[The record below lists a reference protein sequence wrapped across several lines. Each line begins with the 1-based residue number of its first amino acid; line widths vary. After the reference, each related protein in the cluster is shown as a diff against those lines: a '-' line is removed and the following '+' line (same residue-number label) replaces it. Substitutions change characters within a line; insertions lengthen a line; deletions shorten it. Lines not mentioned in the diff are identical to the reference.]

1 VIGSIAPEYVFIS
14 GVLFLAL
21 LAAILW
27 RHFVGRILDALNDA
41 TRTNEELGLII
52 NNTSD
57 GIVLLSMRGKVLWA
71 NDPYLAMHDFTLPEI
86 LDRNP
91 LTFAL
96 PPEDRPPRDEIEAF
110 RFDPS
115 DPQWRELQIYR
126 NIRKDGSLF
135 WNQIS
140 LSFHEKEDDEP
151 FVVLVCRDI
160 TRQIEAQD
168 ALEKTRAELDLA
180 ATRDSLTNL
189 ANRWSLM
196 ECLSALTRRVAAGD
210 IVKAAVL
217 QVDIDLFKQIN
228 DTHGHVA
235 GDAVLCHV
243 ADVLAARADDDT
255 LVARPGGDEFIV
267 VIDGMSDPDLLKE
280 LADRLYRDIST
291 GIYWQGRFI
300 PTSVSIGG
308 ALFEPGDTEPDTV
321 LIRSD
326 YALYQAK
333 RTGRGRAVIYDD
345 TVRSRHERANRLGRH
360 LRNEIEEGDLEFEFQ
375 PKLNVV
381 TGEIS
386 GVETLVRWQHP
397 TEGRLTPDRFLD
409 LAVENGLMA
418 ELDYAA
424 IDSLFTLGEDLAAEG
439 RSDMRLAFNASP
451 QLLADPDFLSRL
463 SRKCREHRLEPDHVI
478 IEILE
483 TVILSDGP
491 SENPIMQTIRKLHG
505 AGFRIVLDD
514 FGTGHAGLAH
524 LTELPISGIKID
536 RSLVRRIFEDETS
549 HKIVLAIAEL
559 CNDLGLGLVG
569 EGVETRETAEWLSLA
584 GCDRLQGFWISP
596 AIGADAFR
604 AFLARHDPA
613 RFRLPQRGSR
623 PASTGRSPNRALRL
637 HGAS

>member
-1 VIGSIAPEYVFIS
+1 MFPSIAPEYVFMTA
-14 GVLFLAL
+14 VLGLAF
-21 LAAILW
+21 AGAVVWRRYVGSILEQ
-27 RHFVGRILDALNDA
+27 LSEAN
-41 TRTNEELGLII
+41 RTNEELGLII

-57 GIVLLSMRGKVLWA
+57 GIVLLSMTGRVLWA
-71 NDPYLAMHDFTLPEI
+71 NDPYLAMHGFTLQEI

-91 LTFAL
+91 LTYAL
-96 PPEDRPPRDEIEAF
+96 PPEDRPSPAEIATY
-110 RFDPS
+110 RFDPA
-115 DPQWRELQIYR
+115 DPQWRELHVYR

-140 LSFHEKEDDEP
+140 LSFHEQEDDKP

-160 TRQIEAQD
+160 TRQIDAQEALQK
-168 ALEKTRAELDLA
+168 ARAELDLA

-189 ANRWSLM
+189 ANRWALM
-196 ECLSALTRRVAAGD
+196 ECLSALTRRVADGEL
-210 IVKAAVL
+210 VNAAVL
-217 QVDIDLFKQIN
+217 QVDVDLFKQIN

-243 ADVLAARADDDT
+243 ADVLASQAGDGT
-255 LVARPGGDEFIV
+255 IVARPGGDEFII
-267 VIDGMSDPDLLKE
+267 VIEGLSDIEPLKE
-280 LADRLYRDIST
+280 IAEQFYRNIST

-308 ALFEPGDTEPDTV
+308 ALFESCDTEPDTV

-333 RTGRGRAVIYDD
+333 RNGRGRAVIYDD
-345 TVRSRHERANRLGRH
+345 AVRSRHERANRLGRH

-375 PKLNVV
+375 PKLDVA
-381 TGEIS
+381 TGSIS
-386 GVETLVRWQHP
+386 GIETLVRWQHP

-424 IDSLFTLGEDLAAEG
+424 IDSLFSLGHDLATDG
-439 RSDMRLAFNASP
+439 RPDIQLAFNASP
-451 QLLADPDFLSRL
+451 QLLADPDFLPRL
-463 SRKCREHRLEPDHVI
+463 NRKCRDYEIAPGRIV

-483 TVILSDGP
+483 TVVLSNGL
-491 SENPIMQTIRKLHG
+491 SENPIMQTIRKLHS
-505 AGFRIVLDD
+505 AGFRIELDD

-524 LTELPISGIKID
+524 LAELPISGIKID

-569 EGVETRETAEWLSLA
+569 EGVETRESAEWLALA
-584 GCDRLQGFWISP
+584 GCDRLQGFWLSP
-596 AIGADAFR
+596 AISADVFR
-604 AFLARHDPA
+604 KFLIRHDPA
-613 RFRLPQRGSR
+613 QFRLPQSGSR
-623 PASTGRSPNRALRL
+623 PLPPGRQRGPALRL